1 MHDNELMDLKGLSFR
16 MQNRFCSMNESNST
30 NTTANQQTTG
40 ICGNKMEYF
49 IRSFN
54 TNQLTCTDM

>member
-16 MQNRFCSMNESNST
+16 MQNRFCSMNESYST
-30 NTTANQQTTG
+30 NTTANQQN
-40 ICGNKMEYF
+40 IFGNKKGHF